1 MGLSWQAELEQ
12 ARRARAEGNEGRAR
26 VCARRAAGAVAL
38 DVLRQ
43 RGVPLRMASAYEAL
57 QALEQLPDLAPS
69 LREAV
74 FWLTQRVDE
83 QFQLPPGVDLIE
95 LAERLIEELRHEHSG

>member
-1 MGLSWQAELEQ
+1 MVLSWQVELEQ

-38 DVLRQ
+38 DFLRR
-43 RGVPLRMASAYEAL
+43 RGVRLRTASAYEAL
-57 QALEQLPDLAPS
+57 QVLEQVPGLDPS

-83 QFQLPPGVDLIE
+83 QFRLPPGVDLIA
-95 LAERLIEELRHEHSG
+95 LAERLIEGLRHDHPG